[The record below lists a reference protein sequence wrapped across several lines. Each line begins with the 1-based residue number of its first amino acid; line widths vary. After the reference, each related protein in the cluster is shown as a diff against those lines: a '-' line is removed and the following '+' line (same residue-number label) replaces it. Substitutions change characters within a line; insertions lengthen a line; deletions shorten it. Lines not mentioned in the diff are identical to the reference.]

1 MPSQPFMSMGP
12 YIKRRDSLTQEKK
25 VSSMGRKSSNF

>member
-12 YIKRRDSLTQEKK
+12 YIKRKDSLTWEEK
-25 VSSMGRKSSNF
+25 VLSMGRIFSN